1 MKPCA
6 IGILLLFAAA
16 GPIAAA
22 PGVRA
27 KVTAAGQSAESA
39 PHQPIL
45 SLPSSG
51 PAAATLTAEA
61 FGFTPGNF
69 TWTVVP
75 PEQVKEQHIHAAKAV
90 PVLSAES
97 GRQVTVEFPERGIY
111 QLLLSATDG
120 PSNATAQVWVNVWD
134 RHDGLDPLGDIG
146 RNPGLKPPASLRQ
159 LSPDPGPYS
168 HPRLLFSDA
177 DWPEMRARSMS
188 STEVMDALDRLRQ
201 QLDKNF
207 DAPDGSLR
215 CYADALIEWADRG
228 FSEEFYRNSVEPL
241 RIFSDRKYLGRD
253 PANHLPD
260 ALAVAGYLGWLQSD
274 PSLGA
279 EGAADPERQH
289 SLAKIAAAAARA
301 ELTRQRLGLGPD
313 LVGAPAMAFVY
324 DILYDSMTPAQ
335 QKDLRD
341 YLYAMGY
348 GFSNTG
354 GGGIDRKARPTP
366 ERYFANGDFPNLS
379 DSVILP
385 ALVIEG
391 EEKDVSPEVV
401 NAAIP
406 VAESSAGPAAWP
418 NASPATL
425 WNLYRMMRWYSEFF
439 VTPWGSPLNHHAY
452 FEASSGNSGPAM
464 LALARRGQNGFVT
477 TNWYQASFH
486 VFNNLHPGSP
496 DEPPVLWDHHD
507 GMGFGNGIA
516 GYAGRY
522 LSRYMYP
529 DDPLMDVVYP
539 VFRNEISIDFY
550 TALFHVDR
558 PNSSAA
564 EVAKEKAIALT
575 HFDPF
580 RGAATTRNSWKDND
594 LSLYFECRADVQG
607 HMHAEANN
615 FSLYALGRPWSTPP
629 GYHVTIND
637 AAATVLIRDPALA
650 SDPATEG
657 YVGQAPSAATI
668 TVDRNQFPT
677 APGRF
682 LEVTDDAAGH
692 WTLFAGDAS
701 PAYNF
706 AFESG
711 RPAEDT
717 GLKLSSFFFPGAVNA
732 MFPEGTG
739 EAMEKTLQ
747 VGNTAYNPVDY
758 AFRTV
763 LTMRGE
769 RPYVLVIDD
778 IRAKGGQP
786 RDYRWNLPAF
796 GRKAVETLRMQD
808 GATAT
813 EAVLY
818 HEEDAAV
825 GPRLLVREVGSSST
839 KGQPPIAHEMRLDGD
854 DRLDIGVDNNSKR
867 YTYVRSNRLLITRE
881 NVPSPDFKVLLFP
894 HPSGQE
900 LPATSWNADRTVL
913 TIDLK
918 NGFADRITFDST
930 GTDHHTR
937 ITGFTRTRK
946 GGAPPTL
953 VLPRDLAATASGQ
966 TPAFDGRDGASV
978 DFAVTATDES
988 GSPAAVALS
997 VTGGSTFPVGVTTV
1011 HATATDTLGQIA
1023 SSQFTITVT
1032 PPTP

>member
-16 GPIAAA
+16 SPIAAA

-120 PSNATAQVWVNVWD
+120 PSSATAQVWVNVWD

-177 DWPEMRARSMS
+177 DWPEMRARSIS
-188 STEVMDALDRLRQ
+188 STEVMDALERLRQ

-215 CYADALIEWADRG
+215 CYADALIEWADGG

-279 EGAADPERQH
+279 EGVSDPERQR

-354 GGGIDRKARPTP
+354 GGGIDRKAQPTP

-486 VFNNLHPGSP
+486 VFNNLHPESP
-496 DEPPVLWDHHD
+496 DGAPLLWDHHD

-539 VFRNEISIDFY
+539 VFRSEISIDFY

-668 TVDRNQFPT
+668 MVDRNQFPT

-747 VGNTAYNPVDY
+747 VGNTAYNPVEY

-769 RPYVLVIDD
+769 SPYVLVIDD

-786 RDYRWNLPAF
+786 RDYRWNFPAF
-796 GRKAVETLRMQD
+796 GRTAVETLRMQD
-808 GATAT
+808 AATAT
-813 EAVLY
+813 DAILY
-818 HEEDAAV
+818 HEPDAAV

-839 KGQPPIAHEMRLDGD
+839 NGQPPILHEMRLDGD

-894 HPSGQE
+894 HQSGQE
-900 LPATSWNADRTVL
+900 LPATSWNADRTIL

-918 NGFADRITFDST
+918 NGFTDRIAFDST
-930 GTDHHTR
+930 GTDRRTR

-946 GGAPPTL
+946 GGVPPTL
-953 VLPRDLAATASGQ
+953 VLPPDIAATASGQ
-966 TPAFDGRDGASV
+966 TPAFDGGDGASV
-978 DFAVTATDES
+978 DFTVTAKDQA
-988 GSPAAVALS
+988 GSPAAVSLS
-997 VTGGSTFPVGVTTV
+997 VPGGSTFPVGVNTV
-1011 HATATDTLGQIA
+1011 HATATDTLGQFA
-1023 SSQFTITVT
+1023 SGQFTITVT